1 MYDKKMQQSSEDFAK
16 MYDERVRDL
25 QTQLSKERGSNNNA
39 AHELTE
45 ARTRIEQLISK
56 VQDLEN
62 ANLAFNQKIAHMK
75 QEMEDQKS
83 SFRSQLASKDDEI
96 KRLLDELANQVRH
109 HQSLHVV
116 YSYGSATAGH

>member
-62 ANLAFNQKIAHMK
+62 ANLALNQKIADMK

-96 KRLLDELANQVRH
+96 KRLLDELANQVSSH
-109 HQSLHVV
+109 HQLVHVV
-116 YSYGSATAGH
+116 S